1 MPRFQGVPAPSPFSP
16 FSNSSKRRKFLG
28 TFAPM
33 LAGSVYSLERVD
45 SMMFMVEKKH
55 REEQTPVS
63 PALEMKSRGV
73 VDVRG
78 VARAFAESP
87 L

>member
-1 MPRFQGVPAPSPFSP
+1 
-16 FSNSSKRRKFLG
+16 
-28 TFAPM
+28 M

-55 REEQTPVS
+55 REEQTLVS
-63 PALEMKSRGV
+63 PTLEMKSRGV